1 MNSQEF
7 VSIVNELID
16 KKQKKGA
23 YKIGKIPDNHTSG
36 DPKILFDGEQTPSGK
51 TYKCL
56 SSYHPIA
63 GDRVLLA
70 RVSNTYV
77 ILGGLNS
84 GKPKEINFING
95 WDHYGSP
102 SSQWGRGQYI
112 RESDGTVR
120 LEGLIKGENTG
131 VIANL
136 PKECRPKKSQL
147 LTGSI
152 PHTFAT
158 TGTPALARL
167 QVDANGDLRVVNKP
181 SGALAWISLDG
192 ISYTV
197 K

>member
-36 DPKILFDGEQTPSGK
+36 DPQILFDGEQTPSGK

-56 SSYHPIA
+56 SSYYPIA

-77 ILGGLNS
+77 VLGGLNS
-84 GKPKEINFING
+84 GQPQELSFIRG
-95 WDHYGSP
+95 WDHYGSTT
-102 SSQWGRGQYI
+102 SQWGRGKCI

-120 LEGLIKGENTG
+120 LEGLIKGEFTG
-131 VIANL
+131 QITTV
-136 PKECRPKKSQL
+136 PKECRPQKSQV
-147 LTGSI
+147 LTCSI
-152 PHTFAT
+152 QPTFTAT
-158 TGTPALARL
+158 PSFARL
-167 QVDANGDLRVVNKP
+167 QVDPDGKVSVIYKP
-181 SGALAWISLDG
+181 SGVLQWLSFDG
-192 ISYTV
+192 VSYTV

>member
-56 SSYHPIA
+56 SSYYPIA

-77 ILGGLNS
+77 VLGGLGNREA
-84 GKPKEINFING
+84 KEISFTNG

-120 LEGLIKGENTG
+120 LMGLIKGEATG
-131 VIANL
+131 VIGNL

-147 LTGSI
+147 LTASVNS
-152 PHTFAT
+152 TFTSNVA
-158 TGTPALARL
+158 PVVARI
-167 QVDANGDLRVVNKP
+167 QVDANGDLRVITKP
-181 SGALAWISLDG
+181 SGALAWMALDG